1 MAEVPQLTA
10 EYSETNT
17 ISDPETPM
25 AAPEERYWALLNL
38 ILSILTVIFGL
49 IFVLHG
55 KDDDLEVEDKRKA
68 NIAKIIAA
76 LVAIASVIVF
86 IFTEDMTA
94 TMTWIDKWTILMAI
108 ILIGEFIIDYYI
120 HKKSQ
125 NNEEEEKEEE
135 ELDG

>member
-1 MAEVPQLTA
+1 
-10 EYSETNT
+10 
-17 ISDPETPM
+17 M
-25 AAPEERYWALLNL
+25 AAPEEKYWALLNL

-55 KDDDLEVEDKRKA
+55 KDNDLEVEDKRKA

-76 LVAIASVIVF
+76 LVAVASVIVF

-94 TMTWIDKWTILMAI
+94 TMAWIDKWTILMAA
-108 ILIGEFIIDYYI
+108 ILIGEFVIDYYI

-125 NNEEEEKEEE
+125 NDEEEEEEE